1 MSEFK
6 KKVIKT
12 VSLVPY
18 SKVASYGQVALIIGF
33 PRGARQVGWIL
44 NSTEG
49 NSNVNIPW
57 WRIVNNKGKISIKGT
72 KYNDARLQKK
82 LLISEGLDVDDNL
95 EFDIERYRWRP
106 KKEDLL
112 GLSLEDEYVQM
123 VIEKYQI

>member
-72 KYNDARLQKK
+72 KYNDSRLQKK